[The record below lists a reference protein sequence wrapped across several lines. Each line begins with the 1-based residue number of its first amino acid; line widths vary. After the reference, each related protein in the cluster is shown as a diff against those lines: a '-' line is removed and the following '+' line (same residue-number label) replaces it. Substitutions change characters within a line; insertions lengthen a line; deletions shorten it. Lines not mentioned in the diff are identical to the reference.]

1 MSRKQDFTNYNGA
14 NYKLVTDK
22 GGKPLWNITRQIFV
36 AHFYEDDPIW
46 PEDPLT
52 KTIVFMLNGLVP
64 KRGFN
69 KRKFLE
75 ELTREINKQ
84 GYEYYYNDDSDQ
96 ELSWIDSIE
105 QAAID
110 VVNEYNN
117 KNHHVRGSTLTI
129 LSDACI
135 EKIQVFYSC

>member
-1 MSRKQDFTNYNGA
+1 MSKKQDFTNYNSA
-14 NYKLVTDK
+14 NYKLVADK
-22 GGKPLWNITRQIFV
+22 SGEPLWNITRQIFV

-46 PEDPLT
+46 PDDPLT

-84 GYEYYYNDDSDQ
+84 GYKYYYNDDSDQ

-135 EKIQVFYSC
+135 EKIQVFCSC